1 MYFFSLPKMFGSR
14 NEKVLH
20 LFYTM
25 NPLIQ
30 LIRKMLLCVMFMEE
44 ITENMYSIEDAV
56 RSWIKLVVWE
66 SSFLCHVA
74 GFMLC
79 LKHLSV

>member
-56 RSWIKLVVWE
+56 RS
-66 SSFLCHVA
+66 
-74 GFMLC
+74 
-79 LKHLSV
+79 

>member
-30 LIRKMLLCVMFMEE
+30 LIRKMLLCAMLMEE

-56 RSWIKLVVWE
+56 RS
-66 SSFLCHVA
+66 
-74 GFMLC
+74 
-79 LKHLSV
+79 

>member
-30 LIRKMLLCVMFMEE
+30 LIRKMLLCVMLMEE

-56 RSWIKLVVWE
+56 RS
-66 SSFLCHVA
+66 
-74 GFMLC
+74 
-79 LKHLSV
+79 